1 MPRFDCAS
9 SLQKE
14 VKDKKGINEG
24 DVPDIG
30 IFLAHADHNAL
41 MTGATDDGTGWG
53 GDNEK
58 EERSE
63 KDVRKD
69 GTRSIIAW
77 EDEERGK
84 RDQ

>member
-41 MTGATDDGTGWG
+41 MTGATDDGTG
-53 GDNEK
+53 
-58 EERSE
+58 
-63 KDVRKD
+63 
-69 GTRSIIAW
+69 
-77 EDEERGK
+77 
-84 RDQ
+84 